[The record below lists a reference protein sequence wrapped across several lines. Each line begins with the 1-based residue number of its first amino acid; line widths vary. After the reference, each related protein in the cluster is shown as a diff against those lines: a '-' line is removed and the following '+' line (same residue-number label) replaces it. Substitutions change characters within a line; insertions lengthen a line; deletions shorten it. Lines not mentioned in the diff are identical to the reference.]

1 MLPLE
6 KCRRTYHDDA
16 KSETAESSISDS
28 DLDNIVGIADGS
40 ELQVH
45 SSKPP
50 FWVYGILMFR
60 AQVSLLFYGYIGIW

>member
-6 KCRRTYHDDA
+6 KCQRTYHDDA

-45 SSKPP
+45 SSKPS

-60 AQVSLLFYGYIGIW
+60 AQVSLVFYGYIGIW